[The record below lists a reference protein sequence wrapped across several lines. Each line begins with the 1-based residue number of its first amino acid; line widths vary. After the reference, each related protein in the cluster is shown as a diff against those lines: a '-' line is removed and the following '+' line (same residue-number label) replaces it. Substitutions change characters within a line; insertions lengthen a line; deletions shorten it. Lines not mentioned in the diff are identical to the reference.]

1 MMKYI
6 FFFHLLFFV
15 SNVFAFECKH
25 RELQENY
32 IYEVPAG
39 ATLAEQEEIQSE
51 KIDTHLA
58 LASDVFIG
66 TVILGEKASQKI
78 KFKMSIAHSF
88 KGQKKD
94 SIDVVTVRSSISPEI
109 VLGGSYLMFL
119 YGDNEV
125 DFCSLIKYF
134 GAGESDIAI
143 EDLKAMINTN
153 PDVKPLIR
161 KLLNKVV
168 SYEE

>member
-1 MMKYI
+1 MKRV
-6 FFFHLLFFV
+6 LFTLTFIC
-15 SNVFAFECKH
+15 AF
-25 RELQENY
+25 
-32 IYEVPAG
+32 
-39 ATLAEQEEIQSE
+39 
-51 KIDTHLA
+51 
-58 LASDVFIG
+58 G
-66 TVILGEKASQKI
+66 TINAQKI

>member
-1 MMKYI
+1 
-6 FFFHLLFFV
+6 
-15 SNVFAFECKH
+15 
-25 RELQENY
+25 
-32 IYEVPAG
+32 
-39 ATLAEQEEIQSE
+39 
-51 KIDTHLA
+51 
-58 LASDVFIG
+58 
-66 TVILGEKASQKI
+66 
-78 KFKMSIAHSF
+78 
-88 KGQKKD
+88 
-94 SIDVVTVRSSISPEI
+94 
-109 VLGGSYLMFL
+109 MFL

-134 GAGESDIAI
+134 GAGESDITI